1 MADRTID
8 VFWHDDTLLHDTGAG
23 VFEHPPSPLIEVSE
37 LHPENDVRIRNI
49 RSCLKLGPIANR
61 LRWRDGRHATVAEL
75 EMLHDPG
82 YIEHVRAFCEAGGGV
97 LAWSTVVT
105 AASWQA
111 ALASAGTAI
120 GAVEAVLDGEC
131 DTAYAL
137 VRPPGH
143 HAQPAMTDGYCL
155 FSNTALAAEVARR
168 RGVERVAVID
178 WDVHHGNG
186 TQQCFYD
193 RGDVLTISLHMPH
206 GSWSS
211 SHPQTGSALEAGL
224 GDGEGFNVNVEL
236 DYGSGDAAYVSAMER
251 VVAPIVNA
259 FEPGLILIAAG
270 QDASQF
276 DPNGRQN
283 VSCGGFRSMGEIAQ
297 RLADRH
303 CGGRMVLVQEG
314 GYGRSYS
321 AFCMHAT
328 LEGVL
333 GTGQLLDDPM
343 AYMPDDELRGDAGIA
358 SARGSMRRYWR
369 L

>member
-1 MADRTID
+1 
-8 VFWHDDTLLHDTGAG
+8 
-23 VFEHPPSPLIEVSE
+23 
-37 LHPENDVRIRNI
+37 
-49 RSCLKLGPIANR
+49 
-61 LRWRDGRHATVAEL
+61 
-75 EMLHDPG
+75 
-82 YIEHVRAFCEAGGGV
+82 
-97 LAWSTVVT
+97 
-105 AASWQA
+105 
-111 ALASAGTAI
+111 
-120 GAVEAVLDGEC
+120 
-131 DTAYAL
+131 
-137 VRPPGH
+137 
-143 HAQPAMTDGYCL
+143 
-155 FSNTALAAEVARR
+155 
-168 RGVERVAVID
+168 
-178 WDVHHGNG
+178 VHHGNG
-186 TQQCFYD
+186 TQQCFYE
-193 RGDVLTISLHMPH
+193 RADVLTISLHMPH

-224 GDGEGFNVNVEL
+224 GAGEGFNVNVEL
-236 DYGSGDAAYVSAMER
+236 GYGSGDAAYVAAMER
-251 VVAPIVNA
+251 VVAPIVDA
-259 FEPGLILIAAG
+259 YAPGLILIAAG

-333 GTGQLLDDPM
+333 GTGLLLDDPM

>member
-1 MADRTID
+1 MSDQQLH
-8 VFWHDDTLLHDTGAG
+8 VFWHDDALAHDTGSG

-49 RSCLKLGPIANR
+49 RSCLQQGPIAPQ
-61 LRWRDGRHATVAEL
+61 LHWRGGRHAEIAEL
-75 EMLHDPG
+75 ELLHDPA
-82 YIEHVRAFCEAGGGV
+82 YVEHVREFCQAGGGV
-97 LAWSTVVT
+97 LAWSTVVVPR
-105 AASWQA
+105 SWDA

-120 GAVEAVLDGEC
+120 AAVEAVLDGDC
-131 DTAYAL
+131 RTAYAL

-143 HAQPAMTDGYCL
+143 HAQPAATDGYCL

-168 RGVERVAVID
+168 RGVERVAVLD

-186 TQQCFYD
+186 TQECFYR
-193 RGDVLTISLHMPH
+193 RGDVLAVSLHMPH
-206 GSWSS
+206 GSWSV

-224 GDGEGFNVNVEL
+224 ADGEGFNVNVEL
-236 DYGSGDAAYVSAMER
+236 AYGSGDAAYVDAFER
-251 VVAPIVNA
+251 VVMPIVDQ
-259 FEPGLILIAAG
+259 FDPGLIVVAAG

-276 DPNGRQN
+276 DPNGRQC
-283 VSCGGFRSMGEIAQ
+283 VTMRGFRRLGELAQ
-297 RLADRH
+297 QLADRH
-303 CGGRMVLVQEG
+303 CEGRMALVQEG

-333 GTGQLLDDPM
+333 GSGPLLDDPM
-343 AYMPDDELRGDAGIA
+343 AYLPDDEARGEAGIA
-358 SARGSMRRYWR
+358 AARGSMRRYWS